1 MAGFYTGLASTA
13 DALLKDKGQTILVSR
28 DNVTYDPITAQ
39 TTVTNTNSQSLNGA
53 VFSKSASS
61 YDTKLDEEKIKGETK
76 SVLLSTVGSS
86 FTPQINDK
94 VSFNNQV
101 WKIYGV
107 SKLAPASTNV
117 IYKIGVSF
125 VGQLE
130 LALEYYL
137 RPYVSSKYLRP
148 DGTSNYLQPQLI

>member
-1 MAGFYTGLASTA
+1 MAEFYTGLASTA
-13 DALLKDKGQTILVSR
+13 DALLKDKGQTIIISR
-28 DNVTYDPITAQ
+28 ENSTYDPITAQ
-39 TTVTNTNSQSLNGA
+39 RTVTNTSSQSLNGA
-53 VFSKSASS
+53 VFSKSSSS
-61 YDTKLDEEKIKGETK
+61 YDTKLSEEKIKGETQ

-137 RPYVSSKYLRP
+137 RPDGVSKYLRP